1 MRIGY
6 DAFPMGH
13 QHGGIGVYTRQLLQS
28 MLASEHVQEEFVAYL
43 PKNMHEDPFPP
54 PGGKFGG
61 LTWVR
66 TDRFSLR
73 WRGKA
78 DKLDLYHGTNFKFHT
93 QGRYGV
99 VLNIHDLWLD
109 RHPEYSK
116 KVFGQTLSSLRARR
130 RAARASHII
139 AISHSTAKDIEEC
152 YGIAQEK
159 ITVVYP
165 GVSGEF
171 YPHHHEEQFSRVRT
185 RIGLPTQPYILF
197 IGGADPRKNH
207 QALFE
212 AFATHA
218 DLKQRYYLVA
228 VGDPLHY
235 MGDLQQTGKQFDIL
249 DRTVFPG
256 SVSRDE
262 LRMLYSHAELFV
274 FPSRCEG
281 FGFPVLEAMA
291 CGVPVVTSSTT
302 ALPEVAGDAAVLVD
316 PDNHFDLGRAM
327 VRVLDDQGLQEIL
340 RKKGFDRVKQFSW
353 EQTARK
359 TLDVYKTL
367 CR

>member
-6 DAFPMGH
+6 DAFPIG
-13 QHGGIGVYTRQLLQS
+13 QTHGGIGVYVRQLLQS
-28 MLASEHVQEEFVAYL
+28 MVTYSQAEDEFIAYV
-43 PKNMHEDPFPP
+43 PKDIGEDPFPYP
-54 PGGKFGG
+54 AVRSGS

-78 DKLDLYHGTNFKFHT
+78 DRLDLYHGTNFKFHT
-93 QGRYGV
+93 QGRFGV

-116 KVFGQTLSSLRARR
+116 KVFGQKLSSIRTRR

-139 AISHSTAKDIEEC
+139 AISHATAKDIETY

-159 ITVVYP
+159 ISVVYP
-165 GVSGEF
+165 GVSEAF
-171 YPHHHEEQFSRVRT
+171 YPNCHDEQFSRVRK
-185 RIGLPTQPYILF
+185 RLGLPEQPYLLF

-207 QALFE
+207 QTLFD
-212 AFATHA
+212 AFGAHA
-218 DLKQRYYLVA
+218 ELKGQYYLVA
-228 VGDPLHY
+228 IGDSSHH
-235 MGDLQQTGKQFDIL
+235 MGDLVQTGQRFGIL
-249 DRTVFPG
+249 DRIIFPG
-256 SVSRDE
+256 SISLDD
-262 LRMLYSHAELFV
+262 LRILYSHAQLFI

-291 CGVPVVTSSTT
+291 CGAPVVTSNTT

-316 PDNHFDLGRAM
+316 PENPSELGKAM
-327 VRVLDDQGLQEIL
+327 VRVLNDPGLQGTL

-353 EQTARK
+353 ERAARE
-359 TLDVYKTL
+359 TMNVYKML